1 MTGATRASVNTTAR
15 LAGAFYLASVPFAV
29 FGLRYV
35 SKVALVGAGTGR
47 TLESAGRL
55 LRLGVVSNV
64 IGLLLFTLAVLA
76 LYEILRPVSARYAA
90 LMAVLGLMSL
100 PMMLLTE
107 VGRLAA
113 VRLVTSGDFG
123 AFTSAQLQAQA
134 AFFLD
139 LYQDGLLV
147 SQVFWGLWLLP
158 LALLV
163 YRSGFLPR
171 LVGIAVAIAGMAWLI
186 DWGMQL
192 LLPGR
197 TLPIGFLN
205 TGELAL
211 PLWLLI
217 RGVNA
222 GKWQELAVSRGTGS
236 SPVPA
241 SRGLTSE

>member
-1 MTGATRASVNTTAR
+1 MTAATGASVNATAR
-15 LAGAFYLASVPFAV
+15 LAGAFYLATVPFAV
-29 FGLRYV
+29 FGLKYV
-35 SKVALVGAGTGR
+35 SKVSLVRTSTGR
-47 TLESAGRL
+47 SLESAERL

-76 LYEILRPVSARYAA
+76 LYEILKPVSARYAV
-90 LMAVLGLMSL
+90 LMAVLGLMSV

-113 VRLVTSGDFG
+113 VRLVTGGDFG

-171 LVGIAVAIAGMAWLI
+171 VVGIAVAIAGVAWLI

-205 TGELAL
+205 VGELVL

-217 RGVNA
+217 KGVNV
-222 GKWQELAVSRGTGS
+222 GKWQALAVSQSVRS
-236 SPVPA
+236 VSVPTA
-241 SRGLTSE
+241 AA

>member
-1 MTGATRASVNTTAR
+1 MTGATRTTVNTTAR
-15 LAGAFYLASVPFAV
+15 LAGAFYLATVPLAV
-29 FGLRYV
+29 FGLKYV
-35 SKVALVGAGTGR
+35 SKVPLVGAGTGR
-47 TLESAGRL
+47 SLESAERL

-76 LYEILRPVSARYAA
+76 LYEILKPVSARYAT
-90 LMAVLGLMSL
+90 LMAVLGLMSV

-123 AFTSAQLQAQA
+123 AFTSTQLQAQA
-134 AFFLD
+134 ALLLD

-171 LVGIAVAIAGMAWLI
+171 LVGIAVAIAGVAWLI
-186 DWGMQL
+186 EWGSRV

-197 TLPIGFLN
+197 SLPIGFLN
-205 TGELAL
+205 VGELAL

-217 RGVNA
+217 KGVNA
-222 GKWQELAVSRGTGS
+222 EKWQELADSGGTGS
-236 SPVPA
+236 SPIPQA
-241 SRGLTSE
+241 AA

>member
-1 MTGATRASVNTTAR
+1 MSAGTRASVNATAR
-15 LAGAFYLASVPFAV
+15 LAGALYLATVPFAV
-29 FGLRYV
+29 FGLKYV
-35 SKVALVGAGTGR
+35 SRVPLVGAGTGQSFQ
-47 TLESAGRL
+47 SAERL

-76 LYEILRPVSARYAA
+76 LYEILKPVSARYAV
-90 LMAVLGLMSL
+90 LMAVLGLMSV

-113 VRLVTSGDFG
+113 LRLVTSGDFG
-123 AFTSAQLQAQA
+123 AFTSAQLQAQVSL
-134 AFFLD
+134 FLD
-139 LYQDGLLV
+139 LYQDGLLI

-163 YRSGFLPR
+163 YRSGFLPKI
-171 LVGIAVAIAGMAWLI
+171 VGIAVGIASAAWLV

-205 TGELAL
+205 VGELVL
-211 PLWLLI
+211 PLWLLV
-217 RGVNA
+217 RGVNV
-222 GKWQELAVSRGTGS
+222 GKWQELAMGGS
-236 SPVPA
+236 SASQIVPPTA
-241 SRGLTSE
+241 A